1 MSSYNEI
8 EAKPMQ
14 KKLEEVISSVKG
26 VVSCNVV
33 VNGEEIEEVHVL
45 AVSSRSPKQVV
56 RDVESAAMA
65 QLNVILDH
73 RKISVAQT
81 KDSAPSSNYNRLII
95 DSVEVKGCRNWLYSK
110 VFLRL
115 GENVYEG
122 SAEGPDSGLNRYKL
136 LASATTK
143 AVEEI
148 LGKKALLVVEE
159 FSWQTLA
166 DFEVG
171 IVVLSCVSDNKTDTV
186 VGACLAKKGKDMATV
201 KAVLDALNRK
211 LDVIY

>member
-1 MSSYNEI
+1 MTLYDETES
-8 EAKPMQ
+8 KPMQ
-14 KKLEEVISSVKG
+14 RKLKEVISSVKG

-45 AVSSRSPKQVV
+45 AASERSPKQVV

-65 QLNVILDH
+65 QLNLILDH

-81 KDSAPSSNYNRLII
+81 KESVSSANYNRLII
-95 DSVEVKGCRNWLYSK
+95 DGVEVKGCRKWLHSK
-110 VFLRL
+110 VFLRK
-115 GENVYEG
+115 GEDVYEG
-122 SAEGPDSGLNRYKL
+122 SADGPDSGLNRYKL
-136 LASATTK
+136 LASAAAK
-143 AVEEI
+143 AVEEM
-148 LGKKALLVVEE
+148 LGKKALLVIEE

-171 IVVLSCVSDNKTDTV
+171 IVVLSCVSDTKIDTV
-186 VGACLAKKGKDMATV
+186 VGACLAKQGKDMAAV

-211 LDVIY
+211 LDII